1 MLFSSKNLAIETSD
15 PEQEKQGGSILKPD
29 PQHLAQCSPQKT
41 IKICGLRRLGRHH
54 CCEASPND
62 VEYEEYFLDPAVG
75 RYDVG
80 HLRIFHQ
87 LQAVTLAAKI

>member
-1 MLFSSKNLAIETSD
+1 MWIVDPFENRIHSTMLSANQQTQK
-15 PEQEKQGGSILKPD
+15 SIKVG
-29 PQHLAQCSPQKT
+29 
-41 IKICGLRRLGRHH
+41 GLRRLGRLGKGHH
-54 CCEASPND
+54 CCEASPDN
-62 VEYEEYFLDPAVG
+62 VENEEYFLDPAVG